1 MTTGFPR
8 TSVSPSAL
16 EGTVSIRATTT
27 QARTAARIRAG
38 RFRDLALDSI
48 PDAGGPSRELFEHH
62 ARVRHVADRR
72 PPVVLL
78 PGAFGQELVYWNVW
92 EHFLERDG
100 FHVYPATFPRFTLS
114 DHRASAKL
122 LAQK

>member
-1 MTTGFPR
+1 MAT
-8 TSVSPSAL
+8 L
-16 EGTVSIRATTT
+16 RA
-27 QARTAARIRAG
+27 
-38 RFRDLALDSI
+38 
-48 PDAGGPSRELFEHH
+48 RELHEHR
-62 ARVRHVADRR
+62 ARVASVTARR

-114 DHRASAKL
+114 DHRPSAKL
-122 LAQK
+122 LAEKVGEAAAVEAADRVALMAHSSGGLIRRPYLNFLDG